1 MSHYNEFHNIM
12 FKKLTPLFLILV
24 TAGLL
29 MSCSSSNPLLG
40 DTESS
45 IQEGNYEAA
54 LASADKFIQQNPQ
67 SPLGYY
73 WKGVALGQQAQS
85 LENPEKAQP
94 IYKRMNENFAKAQE
108 LGNQMEEPP
117 GELNRISSVKSSL
130 WRVAHSTGA
139 DYVTNDSLMQ
149 ATENP
154 YQVALRYFDNATI
167 IQPDSAISWS
177 AKAQMNANLDNY
189 TEAVQAQEKYIELSD
204 SVEARAYL
212 LLAQY
217 YRQADQPKEAI
228 VILEDARE
236 QFPENT
242 QVVEILADSY
252 TQAGESKK
260 AVAMVRELAKENPE
274 EPRYRLSL
282 GTRIFQSTLPL
293 HKTYDENIDKIF
305 NLSQKLRNA
314 SGEEAEK
321 IKQQIQKLKNENQ
334 ELKKEIIS
342 LMEEAIAEV
351 KASLKNQPDEPAAY
365 NTLGYIYQN
374 RASLVFSQRN
384 QLTPDNEQFDK
395 LDKQGKDYLR
405 QAMKNYEK
413 AAELDPDNPSYW
425 RSLFSIY
432 TALGM
437 DEKAKEAEKKASMQ

>member
-1 MSHYNEFHNIM
+1 MSHYNEFYHIM
-12 FKKLTPLFLILV
+12 FKKLTPLFLVLV

-29 MSCSSSNPLLG
+29 MSCSSSNPLLS

-85 LENPEKAQP
+85 LEDPEEAQP
-94 IYKRMNENFAKAQE
+94 IYERMNENFAKAQE
-108 LGNQMEEPP
+108 MGSQMEEAP
-117 GELNRISSVKSSL
+117 GELNRIGSVRTSL
-130 WRVAHSTGA
+130 WRVAHGTGA
-139 DYVTNDSLMQ
+139 EYVTDDSLMQ

-154 YQVALRYFDNATI
+154 YQVALAYFNNATI
-167 IQPDSAISWS
+167 VQPDSAISWN
-177 AKAQMNANLDNY
+177 AKAQMNANLGNY
-189 TEAVQAQEKYIELSD
+189 SEAIQDQERYIELSD
-204 SVEARAYL
+204 SVQVRAYL

-217 YRQADQPKEAI
+217 YRKDEQPQKAI
-228 VILEDARE
+228 SILEDARE
-236 QFPENT
+236 DYPENN

-252 TQAGESKK
+252 TQAGESEK
-260 AVAMVRELAKENPE
+260 AVSMIRELAKKNPD
-274 EPRYRLSL
+274 EPRYRLAL
-282 GTRIFQSTLPL
+282 GTRIFQSTLAMQEE
-293 HKTYDENIDKIF
+293 YDQNVDEIF

-314 SGEEAEK
+314 SGDQVNEL
-321 IKQQIQKLKNENQ
+321 KQQIQELKNKNQ
-334 ELKKEIIS
+334 ELRQQITGLMDDAITEIN
-342 LMEEAIAEV
+342 
-351 KASLKNQPDEPAAY
+351 ASLENNPEEPAAY

-374 RASLVFSQRN
+374 RASLKFSQRN
-384 QLTPDNEQFDK
+384 NYTPDDEQFDE

-405 QAMKNYEK
+405 QAMENYEK

-425 RSLFSIY
+425 RSLFSVY

-437 DEKAKEAEKKASMQ
+437 DEKAKEAEKKAGMQ